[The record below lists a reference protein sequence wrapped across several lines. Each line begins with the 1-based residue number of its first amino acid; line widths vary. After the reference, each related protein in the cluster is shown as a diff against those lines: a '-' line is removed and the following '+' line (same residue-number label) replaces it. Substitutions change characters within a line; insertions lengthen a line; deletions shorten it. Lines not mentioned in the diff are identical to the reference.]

1 MRWLTSLIKLGSN
14 SVPASAFI
22 LAASYVLWAAGS
34 AGWGAVHHDRQKSL
48 QKIESHKN
56 EPITIVKTKALNKT
70 VRLGEQFDGGD
81 DWLSGAQLRLKNVS
95 GKDIVYI
102 DIRLNFPETTASGNM
117 MSFWSDIGNRP
128 GLPAQNAPL
137 LLRPNDEVTFSL
149 DQERYKN
156 LVKFIE
162 YRHRVSDINR
172 VEIRFGFV
180 AFADGTGWS
189 GGNFM
194 KQDANN
200 PRRYV
205 PIDNQPQN

>member
-1 MRWLTSLIKLGSN
+1 LWT
-14 SVPASAFI
+14 AS
-22 LAASYVLWAAGS
+22 S

-56 EPITIVKTKALNKT
+56 EPITIVETKALNKT
-70 VRLGEQFDGGD
+70 IRLGEQFDGGD
-81 DWLSGAQLRLKNVS
+81 DWLSGAQLLLKNVS

-102 DIRLNFPETTASGNM
+102 DVDLNFPETTASGNM
-117 MSFWSDIGNRP
+117 MSFRSEIGNRP
-128 GLPAQNAPL
+128 GMPTQNAPL

-149 DQERYKN
+149 DQERYKG

-162 YRHRVSDINR
+162 YRHMVSDINR

-180 AFADGTGWS
+180 VFADGTGWS
-189 GGNFM
+189 GGTFM

-200 PRRYV
+200 PRRWV
-205 PIDNQPQN
+205 PVEN